1 MGRLT
6 EPLTGG
12 LVTDRDPALL
22 KPGQLQGMRNLV
34 YRNGAAALCHARGR
48 SQFGVV
54 SAATTAV
61 AGLRDIHFDNGD
73 FYLVA
78 MAGTKYRYAAVG
90 ATGTFADLATIASG
104 TSLEVVH
111 YRNRFFLMNGASA
124 DSSAI
129 GTNVV
134 AYLSATS
141 AGSAI
146 QTRSHGLLPV
156 EAAPNVVTAAGAFS
170 QTVTGY
176 YEYWTTEVAKI
187 TQDGAILTLESA
199 YSSDNGVTTVQIT
212 ATGQQPLISLPTV
225 RNTSTT
231 HWRVYRSPKKD
242 VGTDKKFPVGFMIA
256 ELATGASSHAD
267 TTAVASASSFP
278 ATFNSTGYYFG
289 WASAS
294 SMISDNGVYA
304 SGTVGSTITNVQQ
317 SAYNF
322 SLGGFTGVVKG
333 IKVEVEGYVSSGS
346 APCPVTVTIGKRNAN
361 NGGRLFQTNVARF
374 GQRPYLVDVAASKS
388 GQFTSTNS
396 AAPTLLSLGGSDDRW
411 FPTNDT
417 GLIDTD
423 FDATFMVVLTVAKAN
438 TTVGVDFVRVTVYYG
453 ASVDSTVQFP
463 TVVYTFG
470 DITAQVA
477 KNFPPPSSN
486 TGDLF
491 QDQLVVNDILNP
503 SIIRYSSP
511 GDPEYFPPTYYM
523 DFETRENDQVKA
535 IRVVNNRL
543 MVGLNTSIHRVNY
556 LPSERD
562 SSFDRGKASEVIS
575 RFYGIVNAM
584 CCTTI
589 TIDGEA
595 ELLAFISNKGL
606 HTTDGFNFITRS
618 KNQDWRLY
626 QSLTATSTPIALL
639 NDPENRELL
648 FYFRCDA
655 QLYGNETY
663 QCLHAS
669 YAREDID
676 RDGNFKFSGPVH
688 HRNFTSGN
696 FASLESAW
704 AVARTDGST
713 AIYTGYGGSGASA
726 TAAGAG
732 AVYFETGFNIPSQSQ
747 QMRYRTRRIYAA
759 GISAEWTLD
768 DLYGYCGNPTDGS
781 TNDALL
787 SYLFIG
793 TKTNDTG
800 LVNLGSTKSITLQ
813 GQRLHKV
820 SPKLVTEG
828 LEVSANITMTAHDFQ
843 QEFIVLGSRNLGP
856 EQAGT

>member
-1 MGRLT
+1 MGRIT

-22 KPGQLQGMRNLV
+22 KPGQLQGMRNMV
-34 YRNGAAALCHARGR
+34 YRNGAAALCHAKGR
-48 SQFGVV
+48 AQFGVV

-78 MAGTKYRYAAVG
+78 MAGTKYRYASM
-90 ATGTFADLATIASG
+90 ATASAGTFADLATIASG

-124 DSSAI
+124 EASSI
-129 GTNVV
+129 GTNKVV
-134 AYLSATS
+134 YLSATS
-141 AGSAI
+141 AGSAL
-146 QTRSHGLLPV
+146 QSRQHGMLQV
-156 EAAPNVVTAAGAFS
+156 DAAPNVTTAAGVFS

-176 YEYWTTEVAKI
+176 YEYWTTEVARI
-187 TQDGAILTLESA
+187 TQDGAEIALESA
-199 YSSDNGVTTVQIT
+199 FSSKTGPTTTFISATSQVPQI
-212 ATGQQPLISLPTV
+212 QRPTKQ
-225 RNTSTT
+225 NSITT
-231 HWRVYRSPKKD
+231 HWRIYRAPKKD
-242 VGTDKKFPVGFMIA
+242 TAAEKKFPVGFMIA
-256 ELATGASSHAD
+256 ELGTAASSHAD

-278 ATFNSTGYYFG
+278 ASFNLAGYAFDF
-289 WASAS
+289 ASAS
-294 SMISDNGVYA
+294 SMSADDAVYA
-304 SGTVGSTITNVQQ
+304 SGTLGGTFDVKHQ
-317 SAYNF
+317 AMYNF
-322 SLGGFTGVVKG
+322 SLGSFSGTVVG
-333 IKVEVEGYVSSGS
+333 IAVEVQGYVSSGA
-346 APCPVTVTIGKRNAN
+346 APVPITVTIGRRDSSGQFVKDPFDPNAMI
-361 NGGRLFQTNVARF
+361 
-374 GQRPYLVDVAASKS
+374 ASKS
-388 GQFTSTNS
+388 GLLTSTS
-396 AAPTLLSLGGSDDRW
+396 AAAPTTVTLGSSTDRW
-411 FPTNDT
+411 FPSN
-417 GLIDTD
+417 GYSLSDTD
-423 FDATFMVVLTVAKAN
+423 FDTNFMVRLAF
-438 TTVGVDFVRVTVYYG
+438 TTVSHSIGIDYVKVYVYYG

-470 DITAQVA
+470 DITSQVA

-491 QDQLVVNDILNP
+491 QDQLVVNDVSNP
-503 SIIRYSSP
+503 SLIRYSFP
-511 GDPEYFPPTYYM
+511 GDPEIFPPTYYM

-543 MVGLNTSIHRVNY
+543 IIGLNTSIHRVNY

-655 QLYGNETY
+655 QAYGNETY

-676 RDGNFKFSGPVH
+676 RDGNFKFSGPVN

-696 FASLESAW
+696 FASLESAC

-713 AIYTGYGGSGASA
+713 AIYTGYGGLNASA

-732 AVYFETGFNIPSQSQ
+732 SVYFETGFNIPSQVQ
-747 QMRYRTRRIYAA
+747 TMRYRTRRIYAA
-759 GISAEWTLD
+759 GITAEWSLD

-781 TNDALL
+781 TNDATL
-787 SYLFIG
+787 SYVFVG

-800 LVNLGSTKSITLQ
+800 LVNLGSTKNIALQ

-820 SPKLVTEG
+820 SPKLMTEG

-843 QEFIVLGSRNLGP
+843 QEFLVIGSRNLGP